1 MQLKLTDISHS
12 YGKNT
17 FALKNISFEINE
29 GEIACL
35 LGESGSG
42 KSTLLR
48 IIAGFEQ
55 PESGIISLNN
65 KILASASVFIQPE
78 NRNIGIVF
86 QDYSLFPHLSVE
98 KNISFGCKKDK
109 EKTEKELLQL
119 IQLEDKAK
127 NYPHELSGGQQ
138 QRVAI
143 ARSLAANPDML
154 LLDEPFSSLD
164 DSVKTQVR
172 NELHNLLKKTGKTTL
187 VVTHDINDCM
197 ALADKMAVLSN
208 GKIIQT
214 GTVKELYN
222 NPASLYVARLF
233 GKINKVPAA
242 FNKKEDAFVRP
253 QHVNLINETN
263 PVSAK
268 VTNCRFIG
276 KCYEVTLLVENSELI
291 ALSEIEMEIG
301 IFTKVKIDDKHLI
314 FFK

>member
-1 MQLKLTDISHS
+1 MQLKLNNIAHS
-12 YGKNT
+12 YGKNS
-17 FALKNISFEINE
+17 FALKNISLEINE
-29 GEIACL
+29 GEIVCL

-55 PESGIISLNN
+55 PSSGTISLNN
-65 KILASASVFIQPE
+65 KILASSSEFIQPE

-98 KNISFGCKKDK
+98 KNISFGCKK
-109 EKTEKELLQL
+109 EKTKTVNDLLRL
-119 IQLEDKAK
+119 IQLENKAK

-172 NELHNLLKKTGKTTL
+172 NELQNLLKKTGKTTL
-187 VVTHDINDCM
+187 VVTHDINDCT
-197 ALADKMAVLSN
+197 ALADKMAVIHN
-208 GKIIQT
+208 GEIIQT
-214 GTVKELYN
+214 GSVKDLFN
-222 NPASLYVARLF
+222 HPVSLYVARLF
-233 GKINKVPAA
+233 GKICKIPDQ
-242 FNKKEDAFVRP
+242 FRKKENAYVRP
-253 QHVNLINETN
+253 ENVLFKNE
-263 PVSAK
+263 PDSVKAK

-276 KCYEVTLLVENSELI
+276 KWYEVTLVVENSELV

-301 IFTKVKIDDKHLI
+301 IFTQIKIDDKHLI